1 MAEVKQEFIQQLT
14 VSLNGGQTLSVPFHA
29 ASADKLNPQIEDFFK
44 CLADKN
50 KQDGVFVFQ
59 GARVVLIRIAD
70 VSAADVVSLI
80 KKQEAEAVKKT
91 EK

>member
-14 VSLNGGQTLSVPFHA
+14 VSLHGGQTLVVPFHA
-29 ASADKLNPQIEDFFK
+29 QSANQLNPQIEDFLK
-44 CLADKN
+44 AVADKT
-50 KQDGVFVFQ
+50 KQEGVFAFQ

-80 KKQEAEAVKKT
+80 KKQEAKEVKEAKK
-91 EK
+91 